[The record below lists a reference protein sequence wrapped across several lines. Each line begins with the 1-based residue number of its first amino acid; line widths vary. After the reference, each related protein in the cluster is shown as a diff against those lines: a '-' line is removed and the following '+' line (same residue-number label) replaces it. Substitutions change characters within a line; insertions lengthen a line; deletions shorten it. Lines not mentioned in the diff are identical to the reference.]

1 MKPAWLSLAACPIE
15 KVAGH
20 FSSGFKGE
28 RRATMHN
35 GLILKRA
42 VSCLSLTGL
51 IAILIYGG
59 VVEAK
64 SGETNAQKGS
74 PVKPTTAPPSAVAQA
89 PVCDISAHPKITK
102 VTPDPVKPGQRIV
115 IKGTNFGTRDCFK
128 DVTFKSVHPKEFKYV
143 NDSTAE
149 ATVPELKPGLVPVHI
164 LTAGGTSQFTLQ
176 VLGK

>member
-20 FSSGFKGE
+20 FSSGCKGE

-35 GLILKRA
+35 GLMLKRT

-59 VVEAK
+59 GVEAK

-74 PVKPTTAPPSAVAQA
+74 PVKPTTPPPSAGAQA
-89 PVCDISAHPKITK
+89 PVCDISAHPQITK
-102 VTPDPVKPGQRIV
+102 VTPDPVKPGPRIAM
-115 IKGTNFGTRDCFK
+115 KGAN
-128 DVTFKSVHPKEFKYV
+128 
-143 NDSTAE
+143 
-149 ATVPELKPGLVPVHI
+149 L
-164 LTAGGTSQFTLQ
+164 
-176 VLGK
+176 

>member
-1 MKPAWLSLAACPIE
+1 
-15 KVAGH
+15 
-20 FSSGFKGE
+20 
-28 RRATMHN
+28 MHN
-35 GLILKRA
+35 GLILKRT
-42 VSCLSLTGL
+42 VSCLSLAGL

-59 VVEAK
+59 AVGAK
-64 SGETNAQKGS
+64 SGETKPQIAS
-74 PVKPTTAPPSAVAQA
+74 PVTPTTTPPSAVARA
-89 PVCDISAHPKITK
+89 PVCDISAHPKIIK

-128 DVTFKSVHPKEFKYV
+128 DVTFKSVQPKEFKYV

-164 LTAGGTSQFTLQ
+164 LTAGGSSQFTLQ